1 MLWSGPIS
9 LVLIMSRIYSRK
21 EVNTFYF
28 YNFSIQNISENCF
41 PQIQYFKQ
49 FHLFIKEIIFLRL
62 ILFYTSLRPILK
74 IRDFILYEVNTGTYQ
89 SKLGDIQ
96 TKYNS
101 NFCCILRNVY
111 KTFWIIREIFL
122 LSTLRSLWLIKICK
136 DFQKSIF

>member
-9 LVLIMSRIYSRK
+9 LVLIMSRIYSTK

-101 NFCCILRNVY
+101 NFCCILRNVH

-122 LSTLRSLWLIKICK
+122 LSTLRSLSLIKICK

>member
-9 LVLIMSRIYSRK
+9 LVLIMSRIYSTK

-74 IRDFILYEVNTGTYQ
+74 IRDFILYEVNTGKYQ

-101 NFCCILRNVY
+101 NFCCILRNVH

-122 LSTLRSLWLIKICK
+122 LSTLRSLSLIKICK
-136 DFQKSIF
+136 DFQKSIS

>member
-9 LVLIMSRIYSRK
+9 LVLIMSRIYSTK

-28 YNFSIQNISENCF
+28 YNFSIQNISKNCF

-111 KTFWIIREIFL
+111 KTFWNIREIFL